1 MCPFSIATAAMIAI
15 GSAGAGGLT
24 VFAVSTFSRKHA
36 PSTIPDPT
44 KPKEDRHG

>member
-1 MCPFSIATAAMIAI
+1 MCPFCIATAAMIAI

-24 VFAVSTFSRKHA
+24 LFAVNTLNKKQA
-36 PSTIPDPT
+36 ASTIPGPT